1 VIEIENLIFEYP
13 DKRVIDKLSLKIKDN
28 SITVL
33 VGPNGAGKTTLIK
46 SIAGLTEPYSGHVKI
61 DGLDVYE
68 NPVEAHKK
76 MGYLPDF
83 FGLYDAL
90 TVRESLF
97 YAAISHGIADEE
109 AKHKAVQAADRLSI
123 AEHLNNLAGDL
134 SRGLKQRL
142 AIAQAIV
149 HEPKFLV
156 LDEPASGLDPLARN
170 ELSALFKQLKS
181 QGMTLLVSS
190 HILSELED
198 YATDM
203 IILKDGEVISNSAFD
218 LKLGENLSTRKIM
231 LRGHFSSMD
240 VVKILEELNVGDI
253 QVNADVVT
261 FVIEDSDAKQVSIVK
276 ELFEKE
282 VNILEYKNVV
292 ANMKD
297 LYAGSVAAHQN
308 KKQEVK

>member
-1 VIEIENLIFEYP
+1 MIEVESLIFEYP
-13 DKRVIDKLSLKIKDN
+13 GKRVIDRLNLRIKDN

-46 SIAGLTEPYSGHVKI
+46 AIAGLTEPYSGHIKI

-68 NPVEAHKK
+68 HPVDAHKR

-90 TVRESLF
+90 TVREGLF
-97 YAAISHGIADEE
+97 YAAISHGIDDAE
-109 AKHKAVQAADRLSI
+109 AKHKAEQAAERLSI
-123 AEHLNNLAGDL
+123 SEHLNALAGDL

-170 ELSALFKQLKS
+170 ELSALFKQLRA

-203 IILKDGEVISNSAFD
+203 IILKDGEIISNSAFD
-218 LKLGENLSTRKIM
+218 LKLGENLSSRKV
-231 LRGHFSSMD
+231 LVRGHFSSMNLM
-240 VVKILEELNVGDI
+240 KMLEELNVGNI
-253 QVNADVVT
+253 QVNADTVS
-261 FVIEDSDAKQVSIVK
+261 FVIEDSDEKQACIIK
-276 ELFEKE
+276 ELIEKD
-282 VNILEYKNVV
+282 VNILEYKNVI

-308 KKQEVK
+308 KKQEAK